1 MTDEEM
7 SKLADIIVDKIIER
21 QKAYDEEFKADI
33 QAMVGESTD
42 LEFGIIT
49 QDELII
55 EEIDGLQQR
64 LAQLEEKED
73 YESARIVANK
83 IKHLKNKYNLW

>member
-1 MTDEEM
+1 MTDEEI

-42 LEFGIIT
+42 LEFGVIT

-55 EEIDGLQQR
+55 QEIDSLQER

>member
-1 MTDEEM
+1 M
-7 SKLADIIVDKIIER
+7 SKLANIIVDKIIER

-42 LEFGIIT
+42 LEFGVIT

-55 EEIDGLQQR
+55 QEIDSLQER

-83 IKHLKNKYNLW
+83 IKHLKNKYNL

>member
-7 SKLADIIVDKIIER
+7 SKLADIIVDKIIQR

-33 QAMVGESTD
+33 QAMVGENTD
-42 LEFGIIT
+42 LEFGVIT

-55 EEIDGLQQR
+55 QEIDSLQER

-83 IKHLKNKYNLW
+83 IKHLKNKYNL

>member
-1 MTDEEM
+1 MTDKEM

-33 QAMVGESTD
+33 QSMVNESTNI
-42 LEFGIIT
+42 EFGVIT

-55 EEIDGLQQR
+55 EEIDGLQETLDR
-64 LAQLEEKED
+64 LETEEN
-73 YESARIVANK
+73 YEAARIVANK
-83 IKHLKNKYNLW
+83 IKHLKNKYKL

>member
-1 MTDEEM
+1 MTDEEI

-42 LEFGIIT
+42 LEFGVIT
-49 QDELII
+49 QDELITQ
-55 EEIDGLQQR
+55 EIDSLQER

-83 IKHLKNKYNLW
+83 IKHLKNKYNL

>member
-1 MTDEEM
+1 M

-33 QAMVGESTD
+33 QSMVDENTN
-42 LEFGIIT
+42 LEFGTIT

-55 EEIDGLQQR
+55 EEIDGLQET
-64 LAQLEEKED
+64 LDKLETEEN
-73 YESARIVANK
+73 YEAARIVANK
-83 IKHLKNKYNLW
+83 IKHLKNKYKL

>member
-1 MTDEEM
+1 MTDKEM
-7 SKLADIIVDKIIER
+7 SKLADIIVNKIIER

-42 LEFGIIT
+42 LEFGVIT

-55 EEIDGLQQR
+55 QEIDSLQER
-64 LAQLEEKED
+64 LTQLEEKED

-83 IKHLKNKYNLW
+83 IKHLKNKYKLW

>member
-1 MTDEEM
+1 M

-33 QAMVGESTD
+33 QSMVDENTN
-42 LEFGIIT
+42 LEFGTIT

-55 EEIDGLQQR
+55 EEIDGLKER
-64 LAQLEEKED
+64 LDQLEEKED
-73 YESARIVANK
+73 YEYENQV
-83 IKHLKNKYNLW
+83 

>member
-55 EEIDGLQQR
+55 QEIDSLQER

-83 IKHLKNKYNLW
+83 IKHLKNKYNL